1 MEVGGAEGRETR
13 NQKAETRK
21 SRGRKEKR
29 DFSSRTAL
37 GGEEVS
43 LRSK

>member
-1 MEVGGAEGRETR
+1 MNKLAEAEERKTR
-13 NQKAETRK
+13 NQKAGTR
-21 SRGRKEKR
+21 RGRRKR